1 MVSIVFY
8 MNVVSP
14 HQIPL
19 AREVARR
26 VGSGNF
32 RFVYA
37 ERLPPDRAKM
47 GWTVDSVGVTC
58 LSANTHEARDWLESA
73 DVMLTGIRDLDLFE
87 RRGARGL
94 RTFYTSERWFKPSL
108 GRLRLLLPSY
118 WLMARRFRLLVRRGF
133 MTYLPCGVWAARD
146 MAWLCLRGDARRA
159 ALVALAATDG
169 AWRPMQTV
177 AGGGWMRMWGYF
189 VAPSDAAKARQAD
202 ADTQGRALRVLWV
215 GRLLA
220 WKRVDTL
227 FKAAAAC
234 LEKFPLTLTVV
245 GDGPEREKLER
256 LGRRLFARRPEVLDF
271 RHSVPIG
278 EVRTL
283 MRSHDVYV
291 LPSNG
296 YEGWGAVVSEA
307 LEEGM
312 RVLGTFEAGSS
323 ATMLPR
329 KRLFRAGDGRRLAEL
344 LAACRDGQGVGG
356 PLPGIGAWSASSAAE
371 ALLRTARGGHNMV

>member
-1 MVSIVFY
+1 MRAVFY

-26 VGSGNF
+26 VGVGNF

-37 ERLPPDRAKM
+37 KRLSADRAKM
-47 GWTVDSVGVTC
+47 GWTEDSVGVTC
-58 LSANTHEARDWLESA
+58 LSANASDARDWIESA

-94 RTFYTSERWFKPSL
+94 KTFYTSERWFKPSL
-108 GRLRLLLPSY
+108 GRLRMLLPSY
-118 WLMARRFRLLVRRGF
+118 WLMARRFRSLVCRGF

-159 ALVALAATDG
+159 ALAALAATDG
-169 AWRPMQTV
+169 AWRPMQPV
-177 AGGGWMRMWGYF
+177 AGCDWMRMWGYF
-189 VAPSDAAKARQAD
+189 VAPSDGASARQAD
-202 ADTQGRALRVLWV
+202 ADPQGRAVRVLWV

-245 GDGPEREKLER
+245 GDGLERARLER
-256 LGRRLFARRPEVLDF
+256 LGRCLFAGHSDALDF

-312 RVLGTFEAGSS
+312 RVLGTFEAGAS

-329 KRLFRAGDGRRLAEL
+329 ERLFRSGDWRRLAEL
-344 LAACRDGQGVGG
+344 LSACREDSCEGG
-356 PLPGIGAWSASSAAE
+356 AAPGIGAWSASFAAE
-371 ALLRTARGGHNMV
+371 ALFRTARGGRNMV